1 VLDSRA
7 MEFRHKDF
15 LEGVKLILKETGL
28 PAEHLELELTES
40 ILMQDAESSA
50 TLLEV
55 LKSMGVQLA
64 IDDFGTGYSSL
75 SYLKRFPID
84 TLKIDQSFVRDITND
99 ADSATIVVNAVND
112 APTLDAIADLS
123 ILKSAPAQTV
133 NLGGISAGP
142 ADENGQTLTLMAT
155 SSNPALIPNPIVT
168 YNNGSTTGTLSFT
181 PTAGLSGSATIMSMS
196 PSVFRRAAVMPMI
209 SAASL
214 AFSALFQRMDAQPSG
229 EITA

>member
-1 VLDSRA
+1 MIDNIKSNTVYLRMKVDKLRREFFYSYDNKTWLDAGLNAVPVSVNISA

-28 PAEHLELELTES
+28 PADHLELELTES

-50 TLLEV
+50 TLLEA

-99 ADSATIVVNAVND
+99 ADSATIVSAVIGMGIN
-112 APTLDAIADLS
+112 LNQRVIAEGVETPEQLAFLRTKQCLRGQGFLFS
-123 ILKSAPAQTV
+123 RPV
-133 NLGGISAGP
+133 P
-142 ADENGQTLTLMAT
+142 ADDFGRLLVDGNAFL
-155 SSNPALIPNPIVT
+155 PA
-168 YNNGSTTGTLSFT
+168 
-181 PTAGLSGSATIMSMS
+181 
-196 PSVFRRAAVMPMI
+196 
-209 SAASL
+209 
-214 AFSALFQRMDAQPSG
+214 
-229 EITA
+229 